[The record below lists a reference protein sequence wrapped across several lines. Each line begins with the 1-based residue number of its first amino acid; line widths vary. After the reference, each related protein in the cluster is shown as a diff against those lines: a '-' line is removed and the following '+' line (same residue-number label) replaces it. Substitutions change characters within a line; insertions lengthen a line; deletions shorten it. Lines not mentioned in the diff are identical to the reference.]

1 MFGEFELDSTVDQVL
16 NNILCLRGLANN
28 EVCGQAR
35 RADKLDVRT
44 CSTCGHAPPS
54 PTQSIENDTG
64 REHMFHNYSKQTPP
78 SSDGRQGQWV
88 HFR

>member
-28 EVCGQAR
+28 EVCGHAR
-35 RADKLDVRT
+35 RADMLDVRT
-44 CSTCGHAPPS
+44 CPTS

-64 REHMFHNYSKQTPP
+64 REHMFHSYSKQTPP